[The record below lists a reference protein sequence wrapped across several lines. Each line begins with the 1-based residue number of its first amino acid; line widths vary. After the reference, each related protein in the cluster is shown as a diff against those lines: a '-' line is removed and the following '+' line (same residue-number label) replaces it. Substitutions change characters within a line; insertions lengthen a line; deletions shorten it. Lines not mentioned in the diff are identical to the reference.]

1 MTRPTPIQEFTAA
14 TIAICIGSW
23 VALAIAV
30 GRWWVSGPEQPE
42 LGSDDEG

>member
-1 MTRPTPIQEFTAA
+1 MSKPTPIQEFTAA
-14 TIAICIGSW
+14 ALAVCVGSW

-30 GRWWVSGPEQPE
+30 GRWWIGADEPD